1 MSADPKTRARALVFG
16 IDRGS
21 LGFTP
26 AIRARVRRAPGSMHT
41 VLTLDSRDLRFG
53 VVGELVFY
61 INGRA
66 CGGRVVQRLNPD
78 TYEVDL
84 DPEPLAHFGVTE
96 VTW

>member
-1 MSADPKTRARALVFG
+1 MSADPKTPALVFG

-26 AIRARVRRAPGSMHT
+26 AIRARVRRSSSLHT
-41 VLTLDSRDLRFG
+41 VLELDSRDLRFG

-61 INGRA
+61 LSGKA
-66 CGGRVVQRLNPD
+66 YGGRVVQRLHAS

-84 DPEPLAHFGVTE
+84 DAEPIEHLGVTE

>member
-26 AIRARVRRAPGSMHT
+26 AIRARVQRAPGSMRT

-84 DPEPLAHFGVTE
+84 APEPIEHLGVTE
-96 VTW
+96 VVW

>member
-1 MSADPKTRARALVFG
+1 MSADPAPRALVFG

-26 AIRARVRRAPGSMHT
+26 AIRARVRRSSSLHT
-41 VLTLDSRDLRFG
+41 VLELDSRDLRFG
-53 VVGELVFY
+53 AVGEVVFY
-61 INGRA
+61 VNGKA

-84 DPEPLAHFGVTE
+84 DPEPIAHFGVTE
-96 VTW
+96 VVW

>member
-1 MSADPKTRARALVFG
+1 MSADHKTPALVFG

-26 AIRARVRRAPGSMHT
+26 AIRARVRRSSSLHT
-41 VLTLDSRDLRFG
+41 VLELDSRDLRFG
-53 VVGELVFY
+53 VRGELVFY
-61 INGRA
+61 LGGKA

-84 DPEPLAHFGVTE
+84 DPEPIAHFGVTE
-96 VTW
+96 VVW

>member
-26 AIRARVRRAPGSMHT
+26 AIRARVQRAPGSIHT
-41 VLTLDSRDLRFG
+41 VLALDSRDLRFG
-53 VVGELVFY
+53 VVGELVFC
-61 INGRA
+61 INGKA
-66 CGGRVVQRLNPD
+66 YGGRVVQRLHAS

-84 DPEPLAHFGVTE
+84 DAEPIEHLGVTE
-96 VTW
+96 VLW